1 MGVSMNGGTPLA
13 GWFILE
19 NPNLKWMMA
28 GGTILEKLHMETC
41 WDLHHGGFPLVS
53 QIAHHENPWNMIS
66 VISYETISVGKSQN
80 SSGPLLS

>member
-1 MGVSMNGGTPLA
+1 MNGGTPLA

-41 WDLHHGGFPLVS
+41 WDLHHGGFSIGFPDCT
-53 QIAHHENPWNMIS
+53 P
-66 VISYETISVGKSQN
+66 
-80 SSGPLLS
+80 